1 MPKINVY
8 LPDDLAA
15 AVRAAGVPV
24 SPVCQQALA
33 QAVSAVNGA
42 RRAIAVIRDPQ
53 FEPAAHGASKLIR
66 SRMTPRLAE
75 ALRIAGQ
82 AGPPGA
88 HGRVGTAELLI
99 GIIEQGDNMGLRLI
113 EALGI
118 EPGELA
124 AALRQAGPAEPMPGG
139 EAATATGQAA
149 PADRAGA
156 AAGAA
161 AGTGEAGTASGA
173 AAAAG
178 PQDGGLREALTL
190 PAWRAS
196 AGAAEAAIDLGHNY
210 LGCEHL
216 VIGLAAETG
225 STAGRVLAGLG
236 VTPDGARKALA
247 SLVAGYAQG
256 RQATLQA
263 GAGALD
269 EVLRRLDALEARVAT
284 LGSPS

>member
-33 QAVSAVNGA
+33 QAVSAVNAG

-53 FEPAAHGASKLIR
+53 FDPAAHGASKLIR

-75 ALRIAGQ
+75 TLRIAGQ
-82 AGPPGA
+82 AGA
-88 HGRVGTAELLI
+88 HRRVGTAELLL
-99 GIIEQGDNMGLRLI
+99 GLIEQGDNLGLRLI
-113 EALGI
+113 EALDI

-124 AALRQAGPAEPMPGG
+124 AVVRQAGPGEPMPAAGG
-139 EAATATGQAA
+139 ASGTGQAA
-149 PADRAGA
+149 PAEQAGA
-156 AAGAA
+156 AS
-161 AGTGEAGTASGA
+161 GEAGAPGA
-173 AAAAG
+173 
-178 PQDGGLREALTL
+178 PDGGLRDALTL
-190 PAWRAS
+190 PAWRAF

-225 STAGRVLAGLG
+225 SVAASALADLG
-236 VTPDGARKALA
+236 GTPDSARKTLA

-256 RQATLQA
+256 RQAAQQA
-263 GAGALD
+263 GAEALG

-284 LGSPS
+284 LGSASGQQR

>member
-53 FEPAAHGASKLIR
+53 FDPAAHGASKLIR

-75 ALRIAGQ
+75 AIRLAGQ
-82 AGPPGA
+82 AGGA
-88 HGRVGTAELLI
+88 RVGTAELLL
-99 GIIEQGDNMGLRLI
+99 GVIEQGDNLGLRLI

-124 AALRQAGPAEPMPGG
+124 AALRQEGPAEPMPG
-139 EAATATGQAA
+139 AA
-149 PADRAGA
+149 
-156 AAGAA
+156 AA
-161 AGTGEAGTASGA
+161 AGTGPATAGDA
-173 AAAAG
+173 AAAASGAVPPG
-178 PQDGGLREALTL
+178 PADGEPGGLREALIL
-190 PAWRAS
+190 PAWRAF

-225 STAGRVLAGLG
+225 STAGGVLAGLG
-236 VTPDGARKALA
+236 VSPDSARKTLA

-263 GAGALD
+263 GTEALG
-269 EVLRRLDALEARVAT
+269 EVLRRLDALEARVT
-284 LGSPS
+284 SLGGPGPTRTGA